1 MKSFRSLLSLATSF
15 ISWPQFHTWSYFLI
29 TSCTSWQWGGKWTW
43 WICICALS
51 RRDSL
56 MTARGSS
63 GSFWH
68 LGEHR
73 EISASLTTG
82 FSVMAVGG
90 KGNRSFSDGRDLE
103 APKLSKYLSFKT
115 FCEPVISFFFFFL
128 LRILSLP
135 PSFPPSRLPSLKYV
149 EPIWVLEIFIPGLL
163 WWFSR

>member
-1 MKSFRSLLSLATSF
+1 
-15 ISWPQFHTWSYFLI
+15 
-29 TSCTSWQWGGKWTW
+29 
-43 WICICALS
+43 
-51 RRDSL
+51 

-149 EPIWVLEIFIPGLL
+149 EPI
-163 WWFSR
+163 